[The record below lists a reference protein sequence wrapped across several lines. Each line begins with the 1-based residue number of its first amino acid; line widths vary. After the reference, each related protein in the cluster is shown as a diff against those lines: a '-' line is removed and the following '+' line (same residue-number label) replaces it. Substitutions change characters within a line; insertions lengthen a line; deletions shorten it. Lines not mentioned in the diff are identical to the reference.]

1 MLNRKAGPISHNL
14 TKLII
19 PEIQEYEWANGTKVC
34 EINLGSQDI
43 TKIEIVHK
51 AGRSVE
57 DHHLASR
64 ATSSLMKD
72 GCGNKTSAQFAEEI
86 DFLGAS
92 VKTASNMDF
101 SYTTLHT
108 LTRHADNLVPLL
120 HEMYERPVFCGR
132 RD

>member
-1 MLNRKAGPISHNL
+1 MSMDYDAISHFTCTFANSKKSYVKQKGRADFAQFNE
-14 TKLII
+14 TYNSQKSRNT
-19 PEIQEYEWANGTKVC
+19 EWANGTKVC

-72 GCGNKTSAQFAEEI
+72 G
-86 DFLGAS
+86 LW
-92 VKTASNMDF
+92 
-101 SYTTLHT
+101 
-108 LTRHADNLVPLL
+108 
-120 HEMYERPVFCGR
+120 
-132 RD
+132 

>member
-43 TKIEIVHK
+43 YKNRNRPQSWQK
-51 AGRSVE
+51 CRRSSPCKSGYIISYE
-57 DHHLASR
+57 
-64 ATSSLMKD
+64 D

-101 SYTTLHT
+101 HTTLHT
-108 LTRHADNLVPLL
+108 LTRA
-120 HEMYERPVFCGR
+120 C
-132 RD
+132 